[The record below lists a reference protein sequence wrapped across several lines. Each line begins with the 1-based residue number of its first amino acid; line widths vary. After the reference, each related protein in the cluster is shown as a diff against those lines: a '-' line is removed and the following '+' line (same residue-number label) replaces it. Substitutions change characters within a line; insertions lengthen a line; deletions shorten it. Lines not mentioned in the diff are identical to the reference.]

1 MRDIQIKN
9 SDRIT
14 ELEMWKLN
22 KETKNVKGRT
32 RQASQTM
39 LLVETLFLDFDH
51 KTLLHLATK
60 SSDPHLLNDSIAS

>member
-32 RQASQTM
+32 R
-39 LLVETLFLDFDH
+39 
-51 KTLLHLATK
+51 
-60 SSDPHLLNDSIAS
+60 